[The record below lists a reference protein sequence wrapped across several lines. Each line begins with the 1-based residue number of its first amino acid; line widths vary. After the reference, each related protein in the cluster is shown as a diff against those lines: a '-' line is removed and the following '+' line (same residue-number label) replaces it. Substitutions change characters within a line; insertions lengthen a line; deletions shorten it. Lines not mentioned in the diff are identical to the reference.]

1 MLAEKDWGA
10 GHVIFGGMTPTFFH
24 SPATEAYNLRTNIL
38 SYLSACAT
46 APIDMAMVDMFAPTG
61 GCGMGEETV
70 TVEIENPSGVA
81 VSDVPVGF
89 SVTVVRLP
97 KRSSLL

>member
-46 APIDMAMVDMFAPTG
+46 TDRYG
-61 GCGMGEETV
+61 NG
-70 TVEIENPSGVA
+70 
-81 VSDVPVGF
+81 
-89 SVTVVRLP
+89 
-97 KRSSLL
+97 